1 MKGTEYCE
9 IRVLLRFLQLCC
21 SDPMMNAVIHRVV
34 PKIDSHLNKVPKT
47 TTPLLRLNLAMLWE
61 QSS

>member
-1 MKGTEYCE
+1 
-9 IRVLLRFLQLCC
+9 
-21 SDPMMNAVIHRVV
+21 MMNAVIHRVV
-34 PKIDSHLNKVPKT
+34 PKIDSHLNTVPKT